1 MLPFS
6 HGIPGLDVDKELT
19 ARSEAEV
26 HRETVG
32 DTLIDGFVNH
42 GYLRT
47 QLYGSW
53 QLFEIILKMNY
64 VIYFVWLD

>member
-32 DTLIDGFVNH
+32 DTLIDAFVDY
-42 GYLRT
+42 GCLRT

-53 QLFEIILKMNY
+53 QLFEIILKINY
-64 VIYFVWLD
+64 VIYFV

>member
-32 DTLIDGFVNH
+32 DILIDGSLIMGVL
-42 GYLRT
+42 GR
-47 QLYGSW
+47 
-53 QLFEIILKMNY
+53 NY
-64 VIYFVWLD
+64 TALGNYSKSFQK